1 MGKVVGIIAEYN
13 PFHNGHLY
21 HLLQAKDLAQADYVV
36 AVISGNFT
44 QRGDTSIV
52 DKWTKA
58 YMAICGGCD
67 LVLELPTVYSIS
79 SAENFA
85 SGAIKI
91 LDSLKIVDSIAFG
104 AEASDLATLNN
115 IANVLYTEPRGYT
128 NILTH
133 ELQKGI
139 SFPSARENAILMYL
153 NDIKRYAN
161 ILNSPN
167 NILAIEYLKA
177 LKTQKSNM
185 NPIMVK
191 RSKVYYNDDRIV
203 DDFASATAIR
213 KLIKRREYED
223 LRKVV
228 PRSTYKI
235 LSRQIRDGNIV
246 LGLENFEKEIIYT
259 LRKMSI
265 REIAN
270 LPDVSEGLENLIKNG
285 YKIVGVVSQ
294 VDKPQGRKMVITPT
308 PTKLIGQKYNIPVF
322 QPVKIRDD
330 YAFLSEL
337 KPDIILT
344 MAYGQII
351 PQAVLD
357 IPTFLPLNLHGS
369 ILPKYRGASP
379 IQSALLNGDKSTG
392 ITLMEMVD
400 KMDAGRMFYKKEIAI
415 SNEDN
420 YESLSI

>member
-67 LVLELPTVYSIS
+67 LVLELPTVYSVS

-85 SGAIKI
+85 SGAVKI

-115 IANVLYTEPRGYT
+115 IANVLFQEPRGYT

-270 LPDVSEGLENLIKNG
+270 LPDVSEGLENLIKN
-285 YKIVGVVSQ
+285 SA
-294 VDKPQGRKMVITPT
+294 DNCNDMS
-308 PTKLIGQKYNIPVF
+308 KLIANIKSKRYT
-322 QPVKIRDD
+322 QTRIQR
-330 YAFLSEL
+330 
-337 KPDIILT
+337 ILL
-344 MAYGQII
+344 Y
-351 PQAVLD
+351 
-357 IPTFLPLNLHGS
+357 
-369 ILPKYRGASP
+369 
-379 IQSALLNGDKSTG
+379 ALLGIDKKMMEDSKKVTPYVRVLG
-392 ITLMEMVD
+392 FTNKGKELISEINKRNPKINMITSV
-400 KMDAGRMFYKKEIAI
+400 KKFIEKNNKP
-415 SNEDN
+415 SNRTIMQMLQKDIFATDV
-420 YESLSI
+420 YTLGFDFESKANLDFTNNMIITN

>member
-191 RSKVYYNDDRIV
+191 RCKVYYNDDRIV

-270 LPDVSEGLENLIKNG
+270 LPDVSEGLENLIKN
-285 YKIVGVVSQ
+285 SA
-294 VDKPQGRKMVITPT
+294 DNCNDMS
-308 PTKLIGQKYNIPVF
+308 KLIANIKSKRYT
-322 QPVKIRDD
+322 QTRIQR
-330 YAFLSEL
+330 
-337 KPDIILT
+337 ILL
-344 MAYGQII
+344 Y
-351 PQAVLD
+351 
-357 IPTFLPLNLHGS
+357 
-369 ILPKYRGASP
+369 
-379 IQSALLNGDKSTG
+379 ALLGIDKKMMEDSKKVTPYVRVLG
-392 ITLMEMVD
+392 FTNKGKELISEINKRNPKINMITSV
-400 KMDAGRMFYKKEIAI
+400 KKFIEKNNKP
-415 SNEDN
+415 SNRTIMQMLQKDIFATDV
-420 YESLSI
+420 YTLGFDFESKVNLDFTNNMIITN

>member
-115 IANVLYTEPRGYT
+115 IANVLFQEPRGYT

-270 LPDVSEGLENLIKNG
+270 LPDVSEGLENLIKN
-285 YKIVGVVSQ
+285 SA
-294 VDKPQGRKMVITPT
+294 DNCNDMS
-308 PTKLIGQKYNIPVF
+308 KLIANIKSKRYT
-322 QPVKIRDD
+322 QTRIQR
-330 YAFLSEL
+330 
-337 KPDIILT
+337 ILL
-344 MAYGQII
+344 Y
-351 PQAVLD
+351 
-357 IPTFLPLNLHGS
+357 
-369 ILPKYRGASP
+369 
-379 IQSALLNGDKSTG
+379 ALLGIDKKN
-392 ITLMEMVD
+392 D
-400 KMDAGRMFYKKEIAI
+400 GRLKK
-415 SNEDN
+415 SNT
-420 YESLSI
+420 IC

>member
-52 DKWTKA
+52 DKWAKA

-67 LVLELPTVYSIS
+67 LVLELPTVYSVS

-85 SGAIKI
+85 SGAVKI

-115 IANVLYTEPRGYT
+115 IANVLFQEPRGYT

-177 LKTQKSNM
+177 MKMQKSNM

-270 LPDVSEGLENLIKNG
+270 LPDVSEGLENLIKN
-285 YKIVGVVSQ
+285 SA
-294 VDKPQGRKMVITPT
+294 DNCNDMS
-308 PTKLIGQKYNIPVF
+308 KLIANIKSKRYT
-322 QPVKIRDD
+322 QTRIQR
-330 YAFLSEL
+330 
-337 KPDIILT
+337 ILL
-344 MAYGQII
+344 Y
-351 PQAVLD
+351 
-357 IPTFLPLNLHGS
+357 
-369 ILPKYRGASP
+369 
-379 IQSALLNGDKSTG
+379 ALLGIDKKMMEDSKKVTPYVRVLG
-392 ITLMEMVD
+392 FTNKGKELISEINKRNPKINMITSV
-400 KMDAGRMFYKKEIAI
+400 KKFIEKNNKP
-415 SNEDN
+415 SNRTIMQMLQKDIFATDV
-420 YESLSI
+420 YTLGFDFESKANLDFTNNMIITN

>member
-67 LVLELPTVYSIS
+67 LVLELPTVYSVS

-85 SGAIKI
+85 SGAVKI

-270 LPDVSEGLENLIKNG
+270 LPDVSEGLENLIKN
-285 YKIVGVVSQ
+285 SA
-294 VDKPQGRKMVITPT
+294 DNCNDMS
-308 PTKLIGQKYNIPVF
+308 KLIANIKSKRYT
-322 QPVKIRDD
+322 QTRIQR
-330 YAFLSEL
+330 
-337 KPDIILT
+337 ILL
-344 MAYGQII
+344 Y
-351 PQAVLD
+351 
-357 IPTFLPLNLHGS
+357 
-369 ILPKYRGASP
+369 
-379 IQSALLNGDKSTG
+379 ALLGIDKKMMEDSKKVTPYVRVLG
-392 ITLMEMVD
+392 FTNKGKELISEINKRNSKINMITSV
-400 KMDAGRMFYKKEIAI
+400 KKFIEKNNKP
-415 SNEDN
+415 SNRTIMQMLQKDIFATDV
-420 YESLSI
+420 YTLGFDFESKANLDLTNNMIITN

>member
-67 LVLELPTVYSIS
+67 LVLELPTVYSVS

-85 SGAIKI
+85 SGAVKI
-91 LDSLKIVDSIAFG
+91 LDSLKIIDSIAFG

-115 IANVLYTEPRGYT
+115 IANVLFQEPRGYT

-153 NDIKRYAN
+153 NDIKRYTN

-270 LPDVSEGLENLIKNG
+270 LPDVSEGLENLIKN
-285 YKIVGVVSQ
+285 SA
-294 VDKPQGRKMVITPT
+294 DNCNDMS
-308 PTKLIGQKYNIPVF
+308 KLIANIKSKRYT
-322 QPVKIRDD
+322 QTRIQR
-330 YAFLSEL
+330 
-337 KPDIILT
+337 ILL
-344 MAYGQII
+344 Y
-351 PQAVLD
+351 
-357 IPTFLPLNLHGS
+357 
-369 ILPKYRGASP
+369 
-379 IQSALLNGDKSTG
+379 ALLGIDKKMMEDSKKVTPYVRVLG
-392 ITLMEMVD
+392 FTNKGKELISEINKRNPKINMITSV
-400 KMDAGRMFYKKEIAI
+400 KKFIEKNNKP
-415 SNEDN
+415 SNRTIMQMLQKDIFATDV
-420 YESLSI
+420 YTLGFDFESKANLDFTNNMIITN

>member
-85 SGAIKI
+85 SGAVKI

-115 IANVLYTEPRGYT
+115 IANVLFQEPRGYT

-270 LPDVSEGLENLIKNG
+270 LPDVSEGLENLIKN
-285 YKIVGVVSQ
+285 SA
-294 VDKPQGRKMVITPT
+294 DNCNDMS
-308 PTKLIGQKYNIPVF
+308 KLIANIKSKRYT
-322 QPVKIRDD
+322 QTRIQR
-330 YAFLSEL
+330 
-337 KPDIILT
+337 ILL
-344 MAYGQII
+344 Y
-351 PQAVLD
+351 
-357 IPTFLPLNLHGS
+357 
-369 ILPKYRGASP
+369 
-379 IQSALLNGDKSTG
+379 ALLGIDKKMMEDSKKVTPYVRVLG
-392 ITLMEMVD
+392 FNNRGKELISEINKRNPKINMITSV
-400 KMDAGRMFYKKEIAI
+400 KKFIEKNNKP
-415 SNEDN
+415 SNRTIMQMLQKDIFATDV
-420 YESLSI
+420 YTLGFDFESKANLDFTNNMIITN

>member
-67 LVLELPTVYSIS
+67 LVLELPTVYSVS

-85 SGAIKI
+85 SGAVKI

-115 IANVLYTEPRGYT
+115 IANVLFQEPRGYT

-177 LKTQKSNM
+177 LKMQRSNM

-270 LPDVSEGLENLIKNG
+270 LPDVSEGLENLIKN
-285 YKIVGVVSQ
+285 SA
-294 VDKPQGRKMVITPT
+294 DNCNDMS
-308 PTKLIGQKYNIPVF
+308 KLIANIKSKRYT
-322 QPVKIRDD
+322 QTRIQR
-330 YAFLSEL
+330 
-337 KPDIILT
+337 ILL
-344 MAYGQII
+344 Y
-351 PQAVLD
+351 
-357 IPTFLPLNLHGS
+357 
-369 ILPKYRGASP
+369 
-379 IQSALLNGDKSTG
+379 ALLGIDKKMMEDSKKVTPYVRVLG
-392 ITLMEMVD
+392 FTNKGKELISEINKRNPKINMITSV
-400 KMDAGRMFYKKEIAI
+400 KKI
-415 SNEDN
+415 
-420 YESLSI
+420 Y